1 MKNMRKFFAMAL
13 AVVMVLSLATTAFA
27 VDITIDDGDVKD
39 AEYSAYKL
47 LNATNSA
54 DGEKFAY
61 TLNEKYAEVL
71 KAVTG
76 KTTEADII
84 AYISEIADKSAAA
97 QAFADQVYAEIKRL
111 EIPRDAVATENVF
124 ADVDQG
130 YYLIVETKT
139 GSVSDE
145 FEEDTY
151 SLVMLDT
158 AGKDSITVETKE
170 ELPQSEKKVKD
181 KNDSTSEES
190 GWQDSADHDI
200 GDAVPFQITFT
211 LPSDFANYEK
221 YYVGIHDVQAEGL
234 TYNEK
239 SLVVTVNGTVITD
252 WFSYSAASDGCTF
265 HISCEDIIAKANE
278 QGVTLKAGNKIVFEY
293 TSTLNK
299 DAVLGST
306 GNPNEMYIEFSNN
319 PYGDGKS
326 RTPNDKVIVFTY
338 KVNVDKFAEKVE
350 EGKEL
355 TGANFTLYKEVPAD
369 TEGAL
374 TGAAIKEAFADNVKA
389 DKLDDAKS
397 YIVVGNKTGD
407 ATGSTFGFKGVDDG
421 NYVLV
426 ETTIPDGYNAWNAV
440 AFTISA
446 THEVESDNP
455 KLTTLT
461 GGDLFTG
468 DVATG
473 TLDTNIINESGT
485 ELPSTGGMGTTLFYI
500 FGAILMVG
508 AAVLLITKR
517 RMNMAE

>member
-47 LNATNSA
+47 LNAT
-54 DGEKFAY
+54 DGGEGKFAY
-61 TLNEKYAEVL
+61 TVNEKYRTALKNVL
-71 KAVTG
+71 GANLTDD
-76 KTTEADII
+76 EII
-84 AYISEIADKSAAA
+84 AAIAAMKAEAIRT
-97 QAFADQVYAEIKRL
+97 FADDIYEEVKGMKADY
-111 EIPRDAVATENVF
+111 TTTSNVF
-124 ADVDQG
+124 TGVDQG

-139 GSVSDE
+139 GSVSDK

-158 AGKDSITVETKE
+158 AGKDDITVETKE

-181 KNDSTSEES
+181 KNDSTDEES

-221 YYVGIHDVQAEGL
+221 YYVGIHDVQAKGL

-239 SLVVTVNGTVITD
+239 SLVVTVNGTDITT
-252 WFSYSAASDGCTF
+252 WFTYSAASDGCTF
-265 HISCEDIIAKANE
+265 HISCEDIIAAAKAS
-278 QGVTLKAGNKIVFEY
+278 GVTLKAGDKIVFEY

-350 EGKEL
+350 DGAAL

-374 TGAAIKEAFADNVKA
+374 TGVAIKEAFADNVKA

-426 ETTIPDGYNAWNAV
+426 ETTIPDGYNAWDAV

-446 THEVESDNP
+446 THVVESDDP
-455 KLTTLT
+455 TLTTLT
-461 GGDLFTG
+461 GGDLVTG
-468 DVATG
+468 EFKDTG
-473 TLDTNIINESGT
+473 IIDADIINKSGT
-485 ELPSTGGMGTTLFYI
+485 GLPSTGGMGTTLFYI

-517 RMNMAE
+517 RMSMAE

>member
-27 VDITIDDGDVKD
+27 ANIIIDDKNVEG

-47 LNATNSA
+47 LNAT
-54 DGEKFAY
+54 DGGEGKFAY
-61 TLNEKYAEVL
+61 TVNEKYRTALKNVL
-71 KAVTG
+71 G
-76 KTTEADII
+76 ADLTDDEII
-84 AYISEIADKSAAA
+84 AAIAAKDTAEAIR
-97 QAFADQVYAEIKRL
+97 AFADAIYEKVKGMEADYTTK
-111 EIPRDAVATENVF
+111 TNVF
-124 ADVDQG
+124 TGVEQG
-130 YYLIVETKT
+130 YYLIVETAT
-139 GSVSDE
+139 GSAEGFD
-145 FEEDTY
+145 EDTF

-158 AGKDSITVETKE
+158 AGKDNITVETKE
-170 ELPQSEKKVKD
+170 KLPQSEKKVKD
-181 KNDSTSEES
+181 KNDSTGEES

-211 LPSDFANYEK
+211 LPSDFANYET
-221 YYVGIHDVQAEGL
+221 YYVGIHDVQAAGL
-234 TYNEK
+234 TYNNDLK
-239 SLVVTVNGTVITD
+239 VTVGEAVITN
-252 WFSYSAASDGCTF
+252 WFTYSTEKKENCNCTF
-265 HISCEDIIAKANE
+265 HISCEDIIAAAKAS
-278 QGVTLKAGNKIVFEY
+278 GVTLKANDTIVFEY
-293 TSTLNK
+293 TSTLNE

-350 EGKEL
+350 DGAAL
-355 TGANFTLYKEVPAD
+355 TGANFTLYKEVPTGTA
-369 TEGAL
+369 GAQ
-374 TGAAIKEAFADNVKA
+374 TGKAIKETFADNVKA

-426 ETTIPDGYNAWNAV
+426 ETTIPDGYNAWDAV

-446 THEVESDNP
+446 THVVESDDP
-455 KLTTLT
+455 TLTTLT
-461 GGDLFTG
+461 GGDLVTG
-468 DVATG
+468 EFKDTG
-473 TLDTNIINESGT
+473 IIDADIINNSGT

-517 RMNMAE
+517 RMSMAE

>member
-27 VDITIDDGDVKD
+27 AKITIDDDVVNG

-54 DGEKFAY
+54 DGKKFAY

-97 QAFADQVYAEIKRL
+97 QAFADAVYAKVKDMA
-111 EIPRDAVATENVF
+111 PDYTTTTNVFENVP
-124 ADVDQG
+124 QG
-130 YYLIVETKT
+130 YYLIVETAT
-139 GSVSDE
+139 GSAE
-145 FEEDTY
+145 GFEEDTY

-158 AGKDSITVETKE
+158 AGKDNITVVTKE

-181 KNDSTSEES
+181 KNDSEGTVTD
-190 GWQDSADHDI
+190 WQDSADHDI
-200 GDAVPFQITFT
+200 GDAVPFKITFT
-211 LPSDFANYEK
+211 LPSDFANYEE
-221 YYVGIHDVQAEGL
+221 YYVGIHDVQAAGL
-234 TYNEK
+234 TYNNDLK
-239 SLVVTVNGTVITD
+239 VTVNGTDITT
-252 WFSYSAASDGCTF
+252 WFTYSAASDGCTF
-265 HISCEDIIAKANE
+265 HISCEDIIAAAKASNI
-278 QGVTLKAGNKIVFEY
+278 TLSASDKIVFEY
-293 TSTLNK
+293 TSTLNEE
-299 DAVLGST
+299 AVLGST

-319 PYGDGKS
+319 PYGDGTSK
-326 RTPNDKVIVFTY
+326 TPNDKVIVFTY

-350 EGKEL
+350 DGVAL
-355 TGANFTLYKEVPAD
+355 TGADFTLYKEVATAIKD
-369 TEGAL
+369 AK
-374 TGAAIKEAFADNVKA
+374 TGAAIKAELAAKNKDIKA
-389 DKLDDAKS
+389 SALIDDKY
-397 YIVVGNKTGD
+397 YIVVGNKSGD
-407 ATGSTFGFKGVDDG
+407 ATGSTFGFEGVDDG

-426 ETTIPDGYNAWNAV
+426 ETTIPAGYNAWDAV

-446 THEVESDNP
+446 KHDEKSDNP
-455 KLTTLT
+455 ELTSLT

-468 DVATG
+468 DVDAG
-473 TLDTNIINESGT
+473 ILDTDIENKSGT

-517 RMNMAE
+517 RMSMAE